1 MTDRTVVYHCA
12 PSVVWVQ
19 DHEGIRLVDTATAR
33 SWALHGTDAI
43 AWDLLASGYELPQIS
58 QLLALLLSTSQ
69 REATALVL
77 GMLRNWETRNLVES
91 SVGEGDDQPSG

>member
-1 MTDRTVVYHCA
+1 
-12 PSVVWVQ
+12 
-19 DHEGIRLVDTATAR
+19 
-33 SWALHGTDAI
+33 
-43 AWDLLASGYELPQIS
+43 LPQIS